1 MRNGI
6 VGVVIFWLS
15 IVGISF
21 MWNLADE
28 KREDGQ
34 LALET
39 AQAFF
44 QQIVVTRTWNA
55 LHGGVY
61 VPVTDSVKPNI
72 YLDDPLRDIVTDNG
86 VKLTKIN
93 PAYMTRQIADIA
105 SLHNG
110 VKFHITSLNP
120 IRPQNKATSWEK
132 KWLESF
138 DKGVK
143 EQGEFVVDGDAT
155 VFRYMAPLTVDESCL
170 KCHEEQGYKVGDVRG
185 GISVTIPYLT
195 KDTDTGIIVGYGVIA
210 VAGVLFTIAGGML
223 LSRKREQLVQSNE
236 SLKIRIEEREE
247 LIVKLK
253 EANSQIKTLSGII
266 PICMY
271 CKEIRDDKGYWNRLE
286 KFIGEH
292 STAQFSHGIC
302 PKCMKEKHPDVN
314 NGEK

>member
-6 VGVVIFWLS
+6 IGVVIFWLS